1 MPAALAGPLLLIA
14 AAAVLWVAAADIPVV
29 PVPGQLGPDFW
40 PRLGVSGLALA
51 SAVKVVQVL
60 RAAAHGRRGEA
71 DVARAPLHLGRLAG
85 AAGCLVLYALLVPL
99 VGFPLATLAF
109 LVAFMQV
116 GGYGRPVAA
125 TAWSLALTVGL
136 LYLFV
141 KVVYLPL
148 PRGQGPFHDATLAL
162 YRVLGLL

>member
-1 MPAALAGPLLLIA
+1 MIASLLGPVLLVA
-14 AAAVLWVAAADIPVV
+14 AAALLWVAAADIPVV

-40 PRLGVSGLALA
+40 PRLGVTGLALA
-51 SAVKVVQVL
+51 SAVKIVQVVGG
-60 RAAAHGRRGEA
+60 RAAAAEEG
-71 DVARAPLHLGRLAG
+71 ARPPLRAGRLAG
-85 AAGCLVLYALLVPL
+85 AAACLVLYALLVPL
-99 VGFPLATLAF
+99 IGFPLATLLF

-125 TAWSLALTVGL
+125 AGWALAMTLGL

-148 PRGQGPFHDATLAL
+148 PRGRGPFHDGTLAL
-162 YRVLGLL
+162 YRMLGLL